1 MSEEINFSV
10 NGIDYSKNATIDGKY
25 SVLIYINSQRNM
37 KGNNMAED
45 KRKTP
50 RYYMEMAIEVMKKSI
65 QERNQDDPS
74 PFVGAVLVFPDGEV
88 NTAYMGGFTGFR

>member
-1 MSEEINFSV
+1 
-10 NGIDYSKNATIDGKY
+10 
-25 SVLIYINSQRNM
+25 
-37 KGNNMAED
+37 
-45 KRKTP
+45 
-50 RYYMEMAIEVMKKSI
+50 MEMAIEVMKKSI